1 MRASA
6 TSKISSAASYA
17 AAQAKPDA
25 NTAHE
30 ASPFALLVGSVASKD
45 TKDAGRSPS
54 KDAASGKNADDN
66 SANGQDSQGQ
76 DSQADVTQ
84 TAAPAKTSQPSKPE
98 KSDKGAKDAAKAGSD
113 TDQQVSAA
121 DSQTQELQAALPPD
135 PQNVPVPPPVTQPPV
150 VQPVIP
156 VAAEG
161 EADDL
166 AIDTAAPVK
175 PQTDIKAPATGKP
188 DIKPGIKAETQTG
201 APAKSPAKPAAVADV
216 PVTADSEGEEAID
229 TQVAEPVIPTTPAAG
244 ADAPAAAKTAAAPEQ
259 TPVSTPAKAAANI
272 QTGKAA
278 DDQGQGVQ
286 VADVSKAD
294 TAPQDIAQT
303 APAKD
308 STPKAPVK
316 NDVSP
321 TDNAGKNSGPKN
333 IAAKSRVGQADIAD
347 KADTAKSD
355 APANDLPKTAA
366 SQPDVQPAPNTK
378 AAPQPA
384 PAETFAVNA
393 TAAPQA
399 LSAPVATATA
409 NVHVHVSAQPT
420 PDLPS
425 LAVAIAAKSQAGTK
439 QFDIRLD
446 PPELGRVEVRLSIDA
461 TGKAS
466 AHLSADQPQT
476 LSLLQKDAPVLA
488 RALRDAGLDVSQDG
502 LNFSLRQQGEN
513 QNGNAG
519 NNGRRGSSRSFPLTA
534 SISVDPVAG
543 SAAYRGIANGRL
555 DIRV

>member
-1 MRASA
+1 VRASA

-54 KDAASGKNADDN
+54 KDAASDRNANDK
-66 SANGQDSQGQ
+66 SAKGQDGQGQ

-84 TAAPAKTSQPSKPE
+84 TAAPAKTSGSSKPE

-113 TDQQVSAA
+113 SDPQVSAA
-121 DSQTQELQAALPPD
+121 DPQTQDLQAALPPD
-135 PQNVPVPPPVTQPPV
+135 PQNMPVPPPVAQPPV

-175 PQTDIKAPATGKP
+175 PQTDIKAPTAG
-188 DIKPGIKAETQTG
+188 DIKPGIKADTQTG
-201 APAKSPAKPAAVADV
+201 APAKSPAKPAAVADL

-229 TQVAEPVIPTTPAAG
+229 TQAAEPVIPATPVAG
-244 ADAPAAAKTAAAPEQ
+244 ADEAAAAKTATAPAQ
-259 TPVSTPAKAAANI
+259 TPAPAPTKAPANI
-272 QTGKAA
+272 QTAKAA
-278 DDQGQGVQ
+278 GDQSQSVQ
-286 VADVSKAD
+286 TGDVTNTDAAAQE
-294 TAPQDIAQT
+294 TAQT

-308 STPKAPVK
+308 STPKDAAK

-321 TDNAGKNSGPKN
+321 ADNVGKNSGPKN
-333 IAAKSRVGQADIAD
+333 IAAKSRVGQADSID

-366 SQPDVQPAPNTK
+366 SQPDVQPAPNAK

-393 TAAPQA
+393 TSAPQT
-399 LSAPVATATA
+399 LSAPAATATA

-425 LAVAIAAKSQAGTK
+425 LAVTIAAKSQAGAK

-502 LNFSLRQQGEN
+502 LNFSLRQQGDN

-519 NNGRRGSSRSFPLTA
+519 NSGRRGSSRSFPLNA
-534 SISVDPVAG
+534 SISIDPVAG